1 MPWSFVPCQSQ
12 DMELFE
18 AIHSRRSIRRYR
30 PEPVPQGLIVRL
42 LEAACWAP
50 SAHNRQPWRF
60 AVIAAAE
67 VKERLARAMGA
78 RLRADLERDGLPP
91 EVIERD
97 VARSYARIT
106 GAPVVILV
114 ALTLADMDVYP
125 DPQRSQA
132 EWTMAVQSVAMAVQN
147 LLLAAHAEGLGACWM
162 CAPLFCPDAVKA
174 ALDLPEDWQ
183 PQALITLG
191 YPAEAP
197 KGKGRAPLASRVVYY
212 FSSPAARERGQG

>member
-1 MPWSFVPCQSQ
+1 
-12 DMELFE
+12 MELFE
-18 AIHSRRSIRRYR
+18 AIRSRRSIRRYR
-30 PEPVPQGLIVRL
+30 PDPVPPDLVTRL

-60 AVIAAAE
+60 AVMTDAE
-67 VKERLARAMGA
+67 VKGQLACAMGM
-78 RLRADLERDGLPP
+78 RLRADLERDGLPL

-114 ALTLADMDVYP
+114 ALTLTDMDVYP
-125 DPQRSQA
+125 DPRRSQA

-162 CAPLFCPDAVKA
+162 CAPLFCPEVVKA
-174 ALDLPEDWQ
+174 ALHLPEDWQ
-183 PQALITLG
+183 PQALVTLG
-191 YPAEAP
+191 YPAEP
-197 KGKGRAPLASRVVYY
+197 PREKGRAPLASRVVY
-212 FSSPAARERGQG
+212 RG